1 MGDVAVV
8 CDRCR
13 ARGRLTMQDYD
24 AIPYESTP
32 IADAHPYKL
41 AALGKLLGLNPP
53 DPATARILELGCA
66 EGGTLIPLARL
77 WPQAQLLGLELS
89 AVQTDNGNALIR
101 ELGLRNVR
109 IQQTDILQAG
119 SELGQFDYIIAHGVY
134 SWVPPAVQQKIL
146 HLCQQLLSPQGLAYI
161 SYNVNPGWR
170 LRGALRDMFA
180 YHLRDETS
188 PQRKLDRALAFC
200 EQIEQGLGKTRS
212 TMADYLREEIAHIR
226 KARRAYVYH
235 EYLESVNEPILFS
248 EFLQRAQQYRL
259 NYVCDTELYSMF
271 PSSFGDTAAAMLE
284 QFADVPTT
292 EQYADFLRMRTFRQ
306 SVLCHATVQPDYD
319 IDLSLLE
326 HFSLYSN
333 LTTTRSINVKSDRSE
348 NFQTVTGKAVPV
360 SHPLTKTILLHLQQV
375 FPDAVPLPELISLA
389 QQHLREVHADKY
401 AVQPQAI
408 RGELFN
414 LFANNLLGLSTQA
427 HHFTV
432 TANPARVT
440 EFARLQAQRPDGFIS
455 TIWSETL
462 SLDPFST
469 RLIQLLD
476 GSKSTDAL
484 TKTLYQEFVDGNL
497 TSGNNHD
504 TVATLHG
511 VERNVERLLE
521 LFARNGILA

>member
-1 MGDVAVV
+1 
-8 CDRCR
+8 
-13 ARGRLTMQDYD
+13 MQDYD

-41 AALGKLLGLNPP
+41 AALGKLLGLTPP
-53 DPATARILELGCA
+53 APASARILELGCA

-89 AVQTDNGNALIR
+89 AVQTNNGNALIQA
-101 ELGLRNVR
+101 LGLNNVR
-109 IQQTDILQAG
+109 IQQADILQVG

-146 HLCQQLLSPQGLAYI
+146 QLCQQCLSPQGLAYI

-200 EQIEQGLGKTRS
+200 DLLEQGLGTTRS

-248 EFLQRAQQYRL
+248 EFLERAKQHRL

-271 PSSFGDTAAAMLE
+271 PSSFGKDAEAMLE

-306 SVLCHATVQPDYD
+306 TILCHAALQPNYD
-319 IDLSLLE
+319 IDLGLLE
-326 HFSLYSN
+326 GFALYSN
-333 LTTTRSINVKSDRSE
+333 LTTTQAINVKTNRSE
-348 NFQTVTGKAVPV
+348 NFHTVTGKPV
-360 SHPLTKTILLHLQQV
+360 SISHPLTKAILLELQRV
-375 FPDAVPLPELISLA
+375 FPNAVPLPELISHA
-389 QQHLREVHADKY
+389 QKHLWELKADKF
-401 AVQPQAI
+401 AAQPQAV

-414 LFANNLLGLSTQA
+414 LFANNLLGLSTQP
-427 HHFTV
+427 HHF
-432 TANPARVT
+432 AAAAIPARVT
-440 EFARLQAQRPDGFIS
+440 DFARLQAQRPDGFIS

-476 GSKSTDAL
+476 GSRSKDAL
-484 TKTLYQEFVDGNL
+484 TKTLYQEFVDGSL

-511 VERNVERLLE
+511 VERNVERLLA